1 MKNSDINLKYRKKV
15 IIIFIEYFVFALFFQ
30 LNFSFFKT
38 IGFSNFI
45 TILLLSYFIYYSL
58 FEFLFNKSLVMRIFN
73 VELDKQKKSNIHFV
87 LYFISS
93 ILDRTLFLPFHML
106 LTIMN
111 YENLLLCE
119 KLSGIKW
126 NLKRDKHSLSA
137 EI

>member
-15 IIIFIEYFVFALFFQ
+15 IIIFIEYFVFSLFFQ
-30 LNFSFFKT
+30 LTFNFFKT

-73 VELDKQKKSNIHFV
+73 VELDKQKKSNLHFV
-87 LYFISS
+87 LYSISS
-93 ILDRTLFLPFHML
+93 ILDRTLFIPFHML
-106 LTIMN
+106 LTMMN
-111 YENLLLCE
+111 YENLLLSE

-126 NLKRDKHSLSA
+126 NLKRDKYSLSRK
-137 EI
+137 I